1 MVAAF
6 EWVLY
11 GSHFAAHGRVWLKGD
26 IETCV
31 PELKI
36 NDQQKEKKHTMK
48 VMAFNG
54 MAFKENTK
62 LNNAN

>member
-11 GSHFAAHGRVWLKGD
+11 GSHFAAPVRVRLKGD

-36 NDQQKEKKHTMK
+36 NDKRKEKKQTMK
-48 VMAFNG
+48 VMAF
-54 MAFKENTK
+54 KENAK